1 MLGWFGGRWFMNKNW
16 VSSFSSYGISCSG
29 SATYSIVVFYFISGG
44 GVGCKLLPK
53 MLTRDCMHIGRQ
65 LGSHYVEEKLVVLC
79 CLHSHVFILA
89 VSAASCTVIVCTAV
103 SRAEM
108 YSL

>member
-1 MLGWFGGRWFMNKNW
+1 MAHILLLY
-16 VSSFSSYGISCSG
+16 VLT
-29 SATYSIVVFYFISGG
+29 SAKQHINAV
-44 GVGCKLLPK
+44 LPDGK

-79 CLHSHVFILA
+79 CLHSNVFILA

-103 SRAEM
+103 GRAEM